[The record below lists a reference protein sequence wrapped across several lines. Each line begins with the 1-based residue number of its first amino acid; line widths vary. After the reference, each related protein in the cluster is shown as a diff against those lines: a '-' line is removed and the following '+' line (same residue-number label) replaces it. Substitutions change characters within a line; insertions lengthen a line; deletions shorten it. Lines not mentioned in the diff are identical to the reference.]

1 MFSTLVQSH
10 PVHAMGAESLPTVH
24 PRVGIWI
31 DTTTRTGQ
39 DIVQGILSYVRANTT
54 WRISLP
60 ELIRGKGERNQQPV
74 GDGVLVQLSDAAQA
88 ECAAELDIPTINVC
102 GEFSTGEF
110 PSVSTDC
117 GAVARLALDHFVGL
131 GFRRVA
137 VGCWIG
143 RTTGQEIANCYAR
156 LAKASNIDVG
166 VIECDPSREWEE
178 NRDSVVG
185 WVQRLPEKIAIL
197 ATDDSLGQLILD
209 ACSTAGRQVPSDLAV
224 LGVGNDELI
233 CGIAEPPMSSIV
245 LDNRRTGY
253 EAARRL
259 HQILERGVRGPG
271 SLRIPPIEIVARRST
286 DQLVVDDPEV
296 AAAARFIR
304 GHALEGIKVADV
316 LAAVPLSRR
325 VLETRFRNQFGRTL
339 HQEILSVQLENIKEL
354 LRSTD
359 LSMFQIASH
368 SGFRHVEYMSVV
380 FKREIGT
387 TPSEYRRQWREE
399 R

>member
-1 MFSTLVQSH
+1 MLSTLVQSQ
-10 PVHAMGAESLPTVH
+10 PVHAMGAGSLPTVH
-24 PRVGIWI
+24 PRVGIWV
-31 DTTTRTGQ
+31 DTTTRSGQ

-54 WRISLP
+54 WRIYLP
-60 ELIRGKGERNQQPV
+60 ELIRGNVELNQQPV
-74 GDGVLVQLSDAAQA
+74 GDGVLVQLNNAVQA
-88 ECAAELDIPTINVC
+88 DRVAEVDVPAINVNGECATDAL
-102 GEFSTGEF
+102 
-110 PSVSTDC
+110 PSVSTDTE
-117 GAVARLALDHFVGL
+117 AVARLALDHFVTL

-137 VGCWIG
+137 VGCWMG
-143 RTTGQEIANCYAR
+143 RPAGQEIAECYAR
-156 LAKASNIDVG
+156 LAKASDIDVG
-166 VIECDPSREWEE
+166 IIECDAARAWEE
-178 NRDSVVG
+178 IRDSVVV
-185 WVQRLPEKIAIL
+185 WVQRLPEKTAIL

-209 ACSTAGRQVPSDLAV
+209 ACCTAGRQVPSDLAV

-233 CGIAEPPMSSIV
+233 CGIAEPPMSSIE

-253 EAARRL
+253 EAARCL
-259 HQILERGVRGPG
+259 HQMLERGVRGKG
-271 SLRIPPIEIVARRST
+271 ELRIPPIEIIARRST
-286 DQLVVDDPEV
+286 DQMVVDDPAV
-296 AAAARFIR
+296 GAAAKFIR
-304 GHALEGIKVADV
+304 DHALDGIKVADV
-316 LAAVPLSRR
+316 LDAVPLSRR

-359 LSMFQIASH
+359 LSMFQIASR